1 MTPYGWI
8 RGSRCNASPPRGN
21 PAWTA
26 GGPYAPRYGP
36 GVNVTATPTPA
47 GMREAFGSS
56 PTVPPATG
64 WINAS
69 NDSGNLWGGYP
80 DEIATAGNSYLWI
93 EALNA
98 GGAVI
103 GLLVTGPYTVT

>member
-1 MTPYGWI
+1 
-8 RGSRCNASPPRGN
+8 
-21 PAWTA
+21 
-26 GGPYAPRYGP
+26 
-36 GVNVTATPTPA
+36 
-47 GMREAFGSS
+47 MREAFGSS